1 MKSILGFIIPLVLT
15 GVVFSAPCDSENQN
29 PNPGIPSTSCQ
40 YSMTSYHVGLQTHGL
55 FFIDNGES
63 VAHGGKNY
71 KMRFYVTSASP
82 DYNAI
87 QALAQTGFA
96 FQDRLNVIFPN
107 FSSSTNFAGSCNTLD
122 NVKCCTNV
130 DGEGKPAYMYCPIQA
145 ITVHK

>member
-1 MKSILGFIIPLVLT
+1 MNFDKFTIKAQEVIQGAVNIAQNHSQQ
-15 GVVFSAPCDSENQN
+15 VVEPEHLMLS
-29 PNPGIPSTSCQ
+29 
-40 YSMTSYHVGLQTHGL
+40 L
-55 FFIDNGES
+55 IDNGES

-130 DGEGKPAYMYCPIQA
+130 DGEGKPTYMYCPIQA

>member
-71 KMRFYVTSASP
+71 KMRFYVTSTSP

-107 FSSSTNFAGSCNTLD
+107 FSSSTNFAGSCSAFD
-122 NVKCCTNV
+122 NAKCCTNV
-130 DGEGKPAYMYCPIQA
+130 DNEGKPAYMYCPIQA

>member
-1 MKSILGFIIPLVLT
+1 MKSFLGFIIPLVLT

-40 YSMTSYHVGLQTHGL
+40 YNRLNYYVGLQAGGL

-71 KMRFYVTSASP
+71 KMRFYVTSTSP

-96 FQDRLNVIFPN
+96 FQDRLNVVFPN
-107 FSSSTNFAGSCNTLD
+107 FSRTTVVGSCNTLD
-122 NVKCCTNV
+122 NANCCTNV